1 MIKEFWQERKEEK
14 LKQKELKKQNK
25 KLPQTKEQKA
35 YKVFGVLFALFLIF
49 GSIFYTCSGFSG
61 TDDFSWDSLIGIT
74 DEMKEKLSTKVEKS
88 SLIEDRELTSSD
100 WESCKIVFN
109 TKSLNII
116 SQEGNIDINKLLNKT
131 IKLSEEISLNNYE
144 IGALVSNIIKQGT
157 QKNNI
162 NLIELNIYQ
171 DGTQVILRTVM
182 NINLSEVVLSGTL
195 PYVYVTTTSR
205 IEVLN
210 RKLASLDSN
219 IVINDFN
226 AEENAEI
233 IEVLNNSS
241 LFGIENYTNDKVVEE
256 INYFAECISANVE
269 LNGLNISFMPK

>member
-14 LKQKELKKQNK
+14 LKQKEIKKQNK

-61 TDDFSWDSLIGIT
+61 TDDFSWDRLIGIT
-74 DEMKEKLSTKVEKS
+74 DEMKEKLSSKVEKS
-88 SLIEDRELTSSD
+88 SLIQDRELTSND

-109 TKSLNII
+109 TRDLSII
-116 SQEGNIDINKLLNKT
+116 TQEGNIDSNKLLNKSIRLT
-131 IKLSEEISLNNYE
+131 ESMSLDNYKV
-144 IGALVSNIIKQGT
+144 GALVSNIIKQGT
-157 QKNNI
+157 QKSNI
-162 NLIELNIYQ
+162 TLIELNICQ
-171 DGTQVILRTVM
+171 EGTQVILRTVM

-210 RKLASLDSN
+210 RKLASLDSQV
-219 IVINDFN
+219 VINDFN
-226 AEENAEI
+226 EDENAEI
-233 IEVLNNSS
+233 IEILNNSS

-256 INYFAECISANVE
+256 INYFAESISANVE
-269 LNGLNISFMPK
+269 LSGLNIIFMPK